1 MSAHRAREVSQSFLA
16 LMFSEMVH
24 YQTSKICNA
33 VELEL
38 ALEGIGRTIGKK
50 VLELLCYRDC
60 LIKRDHGVI
69 SMLQFISTT
78 SWKVLFGKAA
88 DSLER
93 STENENEYMI
103 VDAQPITNCFVSV
116 PNHLGQLNC
125 AAYMAGIVM
134 GIMDSAQF
142 AARVSAH
149 SMPDLGS
156 LLAHTSFIHNNHS
169 L

>member
-69 SMLQFISTT
+69 SMLQVRLKSF
-78 SWKVLFGKAA
+78 
-88 DSLER
+88 
-93 STENENEYMI
+93 
-103 VDAQPITNCFVSV
+103 SV
-116 PNHLGQLNC
+116 QMHYAC
-125 AAYMAGIVM
+125 
-134 GIMDSAQF
+134 S
-142 AARVSAH
+142 S
-149 SMPDLGS
+149 S
-156 LLAHTSFIHNNHS
+156 LLLAGKSS
-169 L
+169 LAKQQIL